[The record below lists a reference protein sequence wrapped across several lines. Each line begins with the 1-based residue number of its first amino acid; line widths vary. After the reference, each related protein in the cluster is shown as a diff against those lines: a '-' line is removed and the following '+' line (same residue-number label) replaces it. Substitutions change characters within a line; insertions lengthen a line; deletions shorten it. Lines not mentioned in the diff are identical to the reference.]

1 VVSQILLNDECKHRK
16 LELHPFPF
24 CYVSLFIGKKV
35 YTIQQSEHTQP
46 GLEFNSLKQALEN
59 SLLIKAKSTST
70 LCPRFRLGTLDNFTI
85 ISDITHKFVKEK
97 QGIDISLSL
106 FGYIELTRP
115 SYYQKQIVN
124 RIQLITLFSEVQQL
138 YNHRILMVKEN
149 ETDEI
154 EHTIK
159 LTFFGKVFK
168 KFKVTNGFN
177 EAEKLFVD
185 YLKRWFPEW
194 YLMVN

>member
-1 VVSQILLNDECKHRK
+1 
-16 LELHPFPF
+16 
-24 CYVSLFIGKKV
+24 
-35 YTIQQSEHTQP
+35 
-46 GLEFNSLKQALEN
+46 
-59 SLLIKAKSTST
+59 
-70 LCPRFRLGTLDNFTI
+70 
-85 ISDITHKFVKEK
+85 
-97 QGIDISLSL
+97 LSL